1 MDAEDLVVVASFR
14 TAPEAELAKELLEN
28 EGISAF
34 LGNEMAAGLMPFL
47 TPDLGGITL
56 QVQQKDVPRAREVLT
71 PPVNAP
77 TSTPT

>member
-1 MDAEDLVVVASFR
+1 MDAEDLVTVASFR

-47 TPDLGGITL
+47 TPDLGGVTL
-56 QVQQKDVPRAREVLT
+56 QVQQKDAGRAREVLT
-71 PPVNAP
+71 PENAP
-77 TSTPT
+77 TSSS